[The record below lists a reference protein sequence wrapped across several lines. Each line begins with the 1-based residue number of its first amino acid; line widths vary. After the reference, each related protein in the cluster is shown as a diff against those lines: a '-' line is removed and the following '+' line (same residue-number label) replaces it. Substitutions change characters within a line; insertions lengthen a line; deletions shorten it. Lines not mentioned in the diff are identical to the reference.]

1 MDIPSC
7 VDVLKVLA
15 YLRILQMHSQS
26 QAHGSDLYGVAPN
39 TAGSERHIGFMIE
52 CSTPGSYS
60 TTLSNL
66 LLPCRLTCLHT
77 PRDTGLKFWLMA
89 GA

>member
-1 MDIPSC
+1 
-7 VDVLKVLA
+7 
-15 YLRILQMHSQS
+15 MHSQS

-39 TAGSERHIGFMIE
+39 SERHIGFMIE

-77 PRDTGLKFWLMA
+77 PRDTGLKFLAHGRRIMQRRSRPRLA
-89 GA
+89 GKPESI